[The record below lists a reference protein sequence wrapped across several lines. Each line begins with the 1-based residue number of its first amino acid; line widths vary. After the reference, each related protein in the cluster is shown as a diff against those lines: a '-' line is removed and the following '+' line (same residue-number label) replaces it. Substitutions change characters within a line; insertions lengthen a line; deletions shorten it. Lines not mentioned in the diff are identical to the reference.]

1 MQRTVGTGRLNRENR
16 LNHGSTP
23 HPARISLPP
32 PSLPACVSL
41 LPSLPFPSFPPSPAP
56 VLPPFGSPS
65 DLPRRRPHFPIS
77 PCLRPVPSPR
87 RRLPFPISPHFPP
100 SLPPLLPSYLRP
112 APLPISPGAVS
123 IFRSPLASARSRLLG
138 VVSLFRS
145 PPISLLP
152 SLPCSRPTS
161 ALLPFRSPQA
171 PSPFSDLPLPP
182 PGPVSSASSPFSDLP
197 PAPARSR
204 LPLDSIEEANL
215 RLSMRLDAF
224 QSASSS
230 ELLLFMGLFDSMLQ
244 DACWARFFLK
254 FYDSKDSKFGW
265 NGSTF

>member
-32 PSLPACVSL
+32 PS
-41 LPSLPFPSFPPSPAP
+41 
-56 VLPPFGSPS
+56 
-65 DLPRRRPHFPIS
+65 R
-77 PCLRPVPSPR
+77 LR
-87 RRLPFPISPHFPP
+87 FPP
-100 SLPPLLPSYLRP
+100 SL
-112 APLPISPGAVS
+112 
-123 IFRSPLASARSRLLG
+123 
-138 VVSLFRS
+138 

-161 ALLPFRSPQA
+161 TRLPFRSPQA

-182 PGPVSSASSPFSDLP
+182 PGPVSSASSPFFDLP

-230 ELLLFMGLFDSMLQ
+230 ELLLFMGLFDSVLL
-244 DACWARFFLK
+244 DACRARFFLK
-254 FYDSKDSKFGW
+254 FYDSKGSNFGW
-265 NGSTF
+265 NGSAF